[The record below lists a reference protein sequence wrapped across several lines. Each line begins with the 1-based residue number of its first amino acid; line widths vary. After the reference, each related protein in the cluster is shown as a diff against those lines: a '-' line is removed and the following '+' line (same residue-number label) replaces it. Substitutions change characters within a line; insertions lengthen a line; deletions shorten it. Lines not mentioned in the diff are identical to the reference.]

1 MESTGVFTMFTLSDI
16 MPTNWGINIDRGE
29 SIEYGCNK
37 RMVADED
44 GSRWPLSEEGG
55 CAD

>member
-1 MESTGVFTMFTLSDI
+1 MGSTGVFTMFILSDI